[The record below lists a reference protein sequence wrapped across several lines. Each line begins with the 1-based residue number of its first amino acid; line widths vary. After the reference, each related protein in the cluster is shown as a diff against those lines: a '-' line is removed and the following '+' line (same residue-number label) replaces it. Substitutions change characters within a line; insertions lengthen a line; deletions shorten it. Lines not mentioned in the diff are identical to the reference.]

1 MNKIIRKNKKPS
13 FYKLLELLNQEFDI
27 ALFEEQCCE
36 LGKGSFGKCFL
47 GKIVKKTEE
56 QQIKWQFDELV
67 KHNRIVA
74 IKVIDKQSKGYQAEK
89 YHKEV
94 SILASLQK

>member
-56 QQIKWQFDELV
+56 Q
-67 KHNRIVA
+67 
-74 IKVIDKQSKGYQAEK
+74 
-89 YHKEV
+89 
-94 SILASLQK
+94 